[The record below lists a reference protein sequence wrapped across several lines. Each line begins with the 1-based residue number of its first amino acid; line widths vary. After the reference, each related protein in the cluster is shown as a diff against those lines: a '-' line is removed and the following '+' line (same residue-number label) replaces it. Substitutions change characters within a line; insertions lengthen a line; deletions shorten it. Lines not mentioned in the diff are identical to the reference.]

1 MKEKDILRERLE
13 HDTARFFSMGGEVTE
28 CDASHNRDAKLK
40 LQHDA
45 KSGRPTYL
53 NDSVPLSAYRIG
65 EGTKK

>member
-13 HDTARFFSMGGEVTE
+13 HDMARFFSLGGEVTE

>member
-1 MKEKDILRERLE
+1 MKEKDILRERLQ
-13 HDTARFFSMGGEVTE
+13 HDTARFFSLGGEVTE

-45 KSGRPTYL
+45 KSGRPTYV